1 MPCGTGDGP
10 IGQVDCPRPTTGGP
24 AGPTGVKKFRWL
36 NPPGAFAGTTYV
48 GIFDHPFTVDELRT
62 LLHLATSRD
71 LVPLY
76 GDDEVGA
83 SVVAKLEKLI
93 EAM

>member
-1 MPCGTGDGP
+1 MHNK
-10 IGQVDCPRPTTGGP
+10 TT
-24 AGPTGVKKFRWL
+24 
-36 NPPGAFAGTTYV
+36 
-48 GIFDHPFTVDELRT
+48 HPFTVDELRT

-83 SVVAKLEKLI
+83 PVVAKLEKPSRRCRH
-93 EAM
+93 AWC

>member
-1 MPCGTGDGP
+1 M
-10 IGQVDCPRPTTGGP
+10 
-24 AGPTGVKKFRWL
+24 
-36 NPPGAFAGTTYV
+36 
-48 GIFDHPFTVDELRT
+48 GIFDHPFTVEELRA

-71 LVPLY
+71 LVPLC

>member
-1 MPCGTGDGP
+1 MPSK
-10 IGQVDCPRPTTGGP
+10 TT
-24 AGPTGVKKFRWL
+24 
-36 NPPGAFAGTTYV
+36 
-48 GIFDHPFTVDELRT
+48 HPFTVDELRT

-83 SVVAKLEKLI
+83 SVVAKLGKLI

>member
-1 MPCGTGDGP
+1 M
-10 IGQVDCPRPTTGGP
+10 RP
-24 AGPTGVKKFRWL
+24 ARRQKFRWL

-48 GIFDHPFTVDELRT
+48 GIFDHPFTVEELRA

-71 LVPLY
+71 LVPLC